1 MIEARLPLRDDKQ
14 RLPRGSLHGK
24 TYTID
29 NLLML
34 ENSNGFE
41 VVPML
46 GANILM
52 RDY

>member
-1 MIEARLPLRDDKQ
+1 MIEACLALRDDKQ

-24 TYTID
+24 AYTID

-41 VVPML
+41 VVLML